1 MNCRLLGL
9 LLALLSSC
17 SAWAVLLEPEKVS
30 TAQANVSVLPQHFSI
45 AGLNRDRQ
53 IRLYLPPHYQHSTK
67 HYPVLYMHDG
77 QNIFDDA
84 TAYAGEWGVD
94 ETLNLLSEQGWLDLI
109 VVAIDN
115 DGRHRMTEYSGWDNP
130 RFGRAEGYEYTDFVR
145 NVVKPYID
153 SHYRT
158 LPEPAFT
165 GIMGSSMG
173 GLISHYA
180 VFNQPDTFGRAG
192 IFSPSYWYAEQ
203 VFEQTNSSALPAD
216 SRIMLLMGRQEG
228 SEMVG
233 NMLKMAQLLQQ
244 QGLEPQQLATK
255 VVAGDHNEA
264 FWRREFADAVLYLFN
279 PAAFYL
285 RRP

>member
-30 TAQANVSVLPQHFSI
+30 TAHANVSLLPQHFSI

-53 IRLYLPPHYQHSTK
+53 IRLYLPPHYHQSTK

-130 RFGRAEGYEYTDFVR
+130 RFGRAEGYEYTGFIR
-145 NVVKPYID
+145 SVVKPYID

-158 LPEPAFT
+158 LPGAAFT

-180 VFNQPDTFGRAG
+180 VFNQPGTFGRAG

-233 NMLKMAQLLQQ
+233 NMLKMAHLLQQ
-244 QGLEPQQLATK
+244 QGLEPHQLATK
-255 VVAGDHNEA
+255 VVAGEHNEA

-285 RRP
+285 RRS

>member
-1 MNCRLLGL
+1 MNYHLLGL

-17 SAWAVLLEPEKVS
+17 PAWAVLLEPGKPS
-30 TAQANVSVLPQHFSI
+30 TAQANVRVLPQHFTI

-130 RFGRAEGYEYTDFVR
+130 RFGRAEGHEYTGFIR
-145 NVVKPYID
+145 SVVKPYID

-158 LPEPAFT
+158 LPGAGFT

-180 VFNQPDTFGRAG
+180 VFNQPGTFGRAG

-233 NMLKMAQLLQQ
+233 NMLKMAHLLQQ

-255 VVAGDHNEA
+255 VVAGEHNEA